1 MSNSLAKAVRSGGI
15 TQQEARF
22 TWLLLGFTW
31 YETRGRAQRLA
42 VDLHEGSRLFIAALI
57 TGLDLSSKR

>member
-42 VDLHEGSRLFIAALI
+42 VDLHQGSRVVTSALI
-57 TGLDLSSKR
+57 TGLDL

>member
-31 YETRGRAQRLA
+31 YETWGRAQRLA
-42 VDLHEGSRLFIAALI
+42 VDPHEGSRLFISALVS
-57 TGLDLSSKR
+57 GLDL